1 MTIYLNVMYVLIVFF
16 ILLYPG
22 YSLTTEVY
30 KLASGGDKPDT
41 AIRIKGCIPI
51 LNNFI
56 IQKLLY
62 GGTKGILKAYI
73 ALVPIIVL
81 RAAALITRS
90 TLLLQI
96 TALLD
101 IAGILICWALAAYVA
116 IDVGRM
122 VDAGGVKLV
131 ACILVPPL
139 GCYVIARTI
148 GPYLK
153 HSNDEVEGTFLD
165 NE

>member
-1 MTIYLNVMYVLIVFF
+1 MTIYLNVMYILIVFF

-51 LNNFI
+51 LNNFT

-62 GGTKGILKAYI
+62 GGSKGILKAYI

-81 RAAALITRS
+81 RVVALITK
-90 TLLLQI
+90 TTMLLQI
-96 TALLD
+96 TALFD
-101 IAGILICWALAAYVA
+101 IVGILICWALAAYVA
-116 IDVGRM
+116 IDIGRM
-122 VDAGGVKLV
+122 VDAGGAKLV
-131 ACILVPPL
+131 ACIIVPPL
-139 GCYVIARTI
+139 GCYLVARTI

-153 HSNDEVEGTFLD
+153 HSNDEVEDTFLD